1 MPGLET
7 AWRNSGIG
15 VFGLFDLDPILR
27 QEFATFLLDVF
38 GLIANFL
45 TQLESFVFQQLARF
59 FATLGGE
66 NQCHQGSDNATHQQS
81 AHERSTV
88 IALTHDFLLRKI
100 DLKILYADTTLM
112 AVPTILGIRPLS
124 RPEAPAGNTLTAISA
139 DAVSFVS
146 CLASWSKCCSETWV
160 DCISL
165 TASDFRSSACFRT
178 SPIVAEKL
186 FENSPSLRPRT
197 RTAMAAEI
205 MPRTITMSST
215 QIAFMFTGIWPPP
228 ESVSRTCRE
237 SRGRIASPNI
247 YSKSHR
253 CLTDKST
260 PIQVTE
266 EEPWKRVSRGEMRRW
281 DPREA
286 TASRHERAAR
296 TISPYTS
303 EREVEDP
310 GRVVDLTHLNRSSAR
325 RTLRAKGAQGKGPVH
340 RLRASVYKGAV
351 LPALTEFWHLS
362 DRLCGKRLVPFL
374 RRIIPSP

>member
-1 MPGLET
+1 MPGREI
-7 AWRNSGIG
+7 AWRHSGIG
-15 VFGLFDLDPILR
+15 VSGFLDLDPILR

-88 IALTHDFLLRKI
+88 IALTHDFLLRKM

-112 AVPTILGIRPLS
+112 AVPTILGSRPLS

-146 CLASWSKCCSETWV
+146 CLVNWSKCCSETWV

-165 TASDFRSSACFRT
+165 TASDFRSSACFCT
-178 SPIVAEKL
+178 STIVAEKL

-197 RTAMAAEI
+197 RTVMAAEI
-205 MPRTITMSST
+205 MPRTIIMSRT

-228 ESVSRTCRE
+228 DRV
-237 SRGRIASPNI
+237 
-247 YSKSHR
+247 
-253 CLTDKST
+253 CLQQWRWGST
-260 PIQVTE
+260 AWQLCV
-266 EEPWKRVSRGEMRRW
+266 
-281 DPREA
+281 
-286 TASRHERAAR
+286 
-296 TISPYTS
+296 
-303 EREVEDP
+303 
-310 GRVVDLTHLNRSSAR
+310 
-325 RTLRAKGAQGKGPVH
+325 KG
-340 RLRASVYKGAV
+340 
-351 LPALTEFWHLS
+351 
-362 DRLCGKRLVPFL
+362 
-374 RRIIPSP
+374 

>member
-1 MPGLET
+1 MPGHGI
-7 AWRNSGIG
+7 AWRHSGIG
-15 VFGLFDLDPILR
+15 VSGFLDLDPILR
-27 QEFATFLLDVF
+27 QEFATFLLD
-38 GLIANFL
+38 GLSLVADIL
-45 TQLESFVFQQLARF
+45 TQFESLVFQQLTRF

-66 NQCHQGSDNATHQQS
+66 SQRHQGSDNAAHQQS

-100 DLKILYADTTLM
+100 DLKILYADSTLM

-146 CLASWSKCCSETWV
+146 CLVNWSKCCSETGV

-165 TASDFRSSACFRT
+165 MASDFSSSACFRT
-178 SPIVAEKL
+178 STIVAERL

-197 RTAMAAEI
+197 MTAMAAEI
-205 MPRTITMSST
+205 IPRAITMSNT
-215 QIAFMFTGIWPPP
+215 QIASMFTGIWPPP
-228 ESVSRTCRE
+228 DSVSRTCRE

-266 EEPWKRVSRGEMRRW
+266 AEPWKR
-281 DPREA
+281 
-286 TASRHERAAR
+286 
-296 TISPYTS
+296 
-303 EREVEDP
+303 
-310 GRVVDLTHLNRSSAR
+310 
-325 RTLRAKGAQGKGPVH
+325 
-340 RLRASVYKGAV
+340 
-351 LPALTEFWHLS
+351 
-362 DRLCGKRLVPFL
+362 
-374 RRIIPSP
+374 